1 MRIRRALTAR
11 AVAVPVGTVLTAVLL
26 AGCGGSDGG
35 GSGVASVEDANAAG
49 DGGSGGGGGGKSD
62 AQQAQEFVGCMRAN
76 GVDMEDPD
84 PATGKLNLGAA
95 MGPGA
100 DPQAMRKAVEAC
112 RDKMPQA
119 LKDKAA
125 EKPDAQELENLK
137 RFAACMRENGVDME
151 DPGPEG
157 LDRGNLDT
165 SDPDFQKALDACREH
180 LTGATGGGR

>member
-1 MRIRRALTAR
+1 MLAT
-11 AVAVPVGTVLTAVLL
+11 VLL

-35 GSGVASVEDANAAG
+35 GSDVASVKDASAAAE
-49 DGGSGGGGGGKSD
+49 DGGSSGSGSGGKSD
-62 AQQAQEFVGCMRAN
+62 AEQAQEFVDCMRAN

-100 DPQAMRKAVEAC
+100 DPQAMRKAMEAC
-112 RDKMPQA
+112 RDTMPQA

-125 EKPDAQELENLK
+125 EKPDAQELESLK
-137 RFAACMRENGVDME
+137 KFAACMRENGVDIE

-165 SDPDFQKALDACREH
+165 SDPDFQKALDACREL